1 MIRLVDR
8 LARRRLLYRAPIP
21 GGPDVL
27 VIEMPPEMRGVGLPL
42 GRFYPIIVE
51 NADEFAELDR
61 FLEAVRAQAIAPSLL
76 DHRPS
81 ALRSPHVVITRYDP
95 PQVGWPWVSICR
107 WPDGF
112 TQAAAA
118 QGLAMAR
125 GGYTMEM
132 FEDPGSLEAHS
143 EALLQSLA
151 ARHGVSVQ
159 LIAAD
164 ALPAAGRA

>member
-1 MIRLVDR
+1 MIRLIDH
-8 LARRRLLYRAPIP
+8 LAWRRLLYRAPIP
-21 GGPDVL
+21 GAPDVL
-27 VIEMPPEMRGVGLPL
+27 VIELPPEMRGVGLAL
-42 GRFYPIIVE
+42 GRYYPIIVE
-51 NADEFAELDR
+51 NADELAELDR
-61 FLEAVRAQAIAPSLL
+61 FLEVVRAQAITPSLL

-95 PQVGWPWVSICR
+95 PQLGWPWVSICR

-118 QGLAMAR
+118 QGVAMAR

-132 FEDPGSLEAHS
+132 FENSGALEAHS
-143 EALLQSLA
+143 EVLLQSLA
-151 ARHGVSVQ
+151 ARHGLSVR
-159 LIAAD
+159 LIAGD